1 MDTQETVT
9 VSMGDRMLNVFSS
22 PSEAF
27 TGLKDSPS
35 QATLWL
41 IPFSLFVVITVL
53 FTYLLFAN
61 DTLKTQIFDIQ
72 ARAMDQ
78 QVRDGAM
85 SQAQAD
91 RIRDQM
97 EGTGIGMFMVFGSL
111 PAIFFICMYFFGG
124 GLFLWLAS
132 KVILKDAAGYM
143 KYVELYGVASW
154 VGVLGF
160 LVSVLMIFG
169 MGSIFA
175 SPSAALTI
183 FSEYDPLN
191 KMHRLFSAMNIFS
204 IWQASVIGI
213 GLSKFSGKSVGM
225 GIGVAFG
232 LWIVWLAI
240 AIQLGLVR

>member
-1 MDTQETVT
+1 MDTQETAT
-9 VSMGDRMLNVFSS
+9 LSMGDRMLNVFSS

-41 IPFSLFVVITVL
+41 IPFSIFIVLTVL
-53 FTYLLFAN
+53 FMYLLFTN
-61 DTLKTQIFDIQ
+61 DVLKTQIFDIQ
-72 ARAMDQ
+72 GRAMEQ
-78 QVRDGAM
+78 QVRDGAIT
-85 SQAQAD
+85 QAQAD
-91 RIRDQM
+91 QIREQM
-97 EGTGIGMFMVFGSL
+97 EGTGLGMFMVFGSV
-111 PAIFFICMYFFGG
+111 PAIFFVVVYFFCGA
-124 GLFLWLAS
+124 LFLWLVS
-132 KVILKDAAGYM
+132 KVIFKNAAGYM
-143 KYVELYGVASW
+143 KYVQLYGLASW

-160 LVSVLMIFG
+160 VVTMLMVFG

-175 SPSAALTI
+175 TPSAAMAI

-191 KMHRLFSAMNIFS
+191 KMHRLYSAINIFS
-204 IWQASVIGI
+204 IWQAAVIGI

-240 AIQLGLVR
+240 AIPLGLVR